1 MLSVSTRRKPWLLL
15 TAALGFLVFFVFSQ
29 QVMADM
35 FSWFKKYDVHLS
47 PAVRGNI
54 SFNGN
59 PVANVKVFR
68 ELTYDKEYL
77 DYAMTDAQGRFS
89 FDEKNIRSRRPGSA
103 FDTSKRQVLYLDY
116 NNQRY
121 VLWYYSTLNTSAA
134 QTLTE
139 KMQQLRCEL
148 TQPEK
153 TYELP
158 NQEFPEHPH
167 GVTGVCSLD

>member
-1 MLSVSTRRKPWLLL
+1 MQLTDRWRKSLLL
-15 TAALGFLVFFVFSQ
+15 VLFGSTLFYSIFSQ

-47 PAVRGNI
+47 PAVHGSI
-54 SFNGN
+54 TFAGS
-59 PVANVKVFR
+59 PLTNVKVMR

-77 DYAMTDAQGRFS
+77 DFAITDNQGNFS

-103 FDTSKRQVLYLDY
+103 FDTAKRQVLYVDY

-121 VLWYYSTLNTSAA
+121 VLWYFSTLNASAA
-134 QTLTE
+134 KTLTE
-139 KMQQLRCEL
+139 KMQHLRCEL

-167 GVTGVCSLD
+167 GVTGICSLD

>member
-1 MLSVSTRRKPWLLL
+1 MHIPLFRRKPMLFLV
-15 TAALGFLVFFVFSQ
+15 AALSFLVFIIFSQ

-47 PAVRGNI
+47 PAVQGTI
-54 SFNGN
+54 TFHGS

-77 DYAMTDAQGRFS
+77 DHAITNHDGFFT

-103 FDTSKRQVLYLDY
+103 FDTSKRQVLYVDY
-116 NNQRY
+116 NEQRY
-121 VLWYYSTLNTSAA
+121 LLWYFTTLNASAA
-134 QTLTE
+134 KTLTE

-148 TQPEK
+148 TQPET

-158 NQEFPEHPH
+158 NHEYPDHPH
-167 GVTGVCSLD
+167 GVTGICSLD

>member
-1 MLSVSTRRKPWLLL
+1 MLQRVDGGCLFIFCCLILFT
-15 TAALGFLVFFVFSQ
+15 LVTTKVN
-29 QVMADM
+29 ADM
-35 FSWFKKYDVHLS
+35 LSWFKKYDVHLS
-47 PAVRGNI
+47 PAVQGKI
-54 SFNGN
+54 TFNGS
-59 PVANVKVFR
+59 PVANVKVLR

-77 DYAMTDAQGRFS
+77 DHALTDSQGSFS
-89 FDEKNIRSRRPGSA
+89 FDEKNIRSSRPGSG
-103 FDTSKRQVLYLDY
+103 FDTSKRQVLYVDY

-121 VLWYYSTLNTSAA
+121 VLWYYSTLNASAA

-148 TQPEK
+148 THPEK

-167 GVTGVCSLD
+167 GVTGICSLD

>member
-1 MLSVSTRRKPWLLL
+1 MQSFMFRRKPLLL
-15 TAALGFLVFFVFSQ
+15 LASALSFLVIIVFSQ

-47 PAVRGNI
+47 PAVQGRV

-77 DYAMTDAQGRFS
+77 DHALTDSQGDFS
-89 FDEKNIRSRRPGSA
+89 FDEKNIRSRRPGSG
-103 FDTSKRQVLYLDY
+103 FDTSKRQVLYVDY

-121 VLWYYSTLNTSAA
+121 VLWYYSTLNASAA

-167 GVTGVCSLD
+167 GVTGICSLD

>member
-1 MLSVSTRRKPWLLL
+1 MLNFMFRRKPLLL
-15 TAALGFLVFFVFSQ
+15 LAAALSFLVFIVFSQ

-47 PAVRGNI
+47 PAVHGSI
-54 SFNGN
+54 TFAGS
-59 PVANVKVFR
+59 PLTNVKVMR

-77 DYAMTDAQGRFS
+77 DFAITDNQGNFS

-103 FDTSKRQVLYLDY
+103 FDTAKRQVLYVDY

-121 VLWYYSTLNTSAA
+121 VLWYFSTLNASAA
-134 QTLTE
+134 KTLTE
-139 KMQQLRCEL
+139 KMQHLRCEL

-153 TYELP
+153 TYELS
-158 NQEFPEHPH
+158 NHEFPEHPH